1 MVSSGCRWEKATGV
15 AVAGLE
21 GCWMYR
27 CFESIASDETPE
39 VEATPKI
46 NGGTRRDI
54 YIPQYRIGNP
64 PCMILCSSK
73 TYSSKMI
80 IDANDIQN
88 SSDP

>member
-1 MVSSGCRWEKATGV
+1 MGKGDWCSCGWFGRVLDVSLLRIYC
-15 AVAGLE
+15 
-21 GCWMYR
+21 C
-27 CFESIASDETPE
+27 IDSDETPE

-54 YIPQYRIGNP
+54 YMPQYRIGNP

-73 TYSSKMI
+73 TYSSEMI